1 MAKKD
6 FRETLRTLLV
16 VAVLAICAAVLAP
29 ANAAWAAETD
39 TGEPLAEQPGIEDV
53 KVGDTIEGSV
63 DADHMSCIYALTLPN
78 SGIVHLDVTSSASY
92 GIYLHTSPY
101 GGEMRE
107 YRIWQDSGYVKGDLP
122 MREDA
127 YEIVLDAGTYYLEMS
142 RQYYSSS
149 IPSFTIQTSL
159 ETYPATE
166 TEPNDTLKEAN
177 LFVPGE
183 DISGVISVR
192 HDSDWYRF
200 TLPESKILSL
210 SMTAEIQCYELH
222 IYNDQSTDYIWT
234 SGTTVWNDSTRI
246 IKKNYHI
253 ALNAGTYYLQVGT
266 WLGWGSSGPYSI
278 KTSLS
283 APSVDM
289 YRMYNP
295 NTGEHLYTASQVE
308 RDSMVASGWKYEG
321 VMWRAP
327 GASSTPVYRLYNP
340 NTHDHHYANTLNEYE
355 TCMRSGWK
363 GEGVAFY
370 SDDARGVPVYRLFN
384 PNVTGV
390 GTHHYTT
397 STAER
402 NANVKSGWKYESVG
416 WYGLK

>member
-53 KVGDTIEGSV
+53 KVGDTIEGIV
-63 DADHMSCIYALTLPN
+63 DGDHPSNMYALVVPET
-78 SGIVHLDVTSSASY
+78 GTVHLDVTSWTSY
-92 GIYLHTSPY
+92 SIYLHTNPY
-101 GGEMRE
+101 NTGYLEDM
-107 YRIWQDSGYVKGDLP
+107 IWWEAGQVSSSIP
-122 MREDA
+122 MRSDS
-127 YEIVLDAGTYYLEMS
+127 YDMVLDAGTYYLEMHRYNLNDS
-142 RQYYSSS
+142 GTY
-149 IPSFTIQTSL
+149 TIATSL
-159 ETYPATE
+159 EPYPTTE

-177 LFVPGE
+177 LFAPGE
-183 DISGVISVR
+183 TISGVISVR

-200 TLPESKILSL
+200 TLPAPKILSL
-210 SMTAEIQCYELH
+210 SVTAELPWYRLE
-222 IYNDQSTDYIWT
+222 IYNDQSTSNIWNTTEMWNSSAQLSKKDYHT
-234 SGTTVWNDSTRI
+234 
-246 IKKNYHI
+246 
-253 ALNAGTYYLQVGT
+253 ALDAGTHYLRVSNG
-266 WLGWGSSGPYSI
+266 GMGASGPYSI
-278 KTSLS
+278 ETSLS